1 MLKQI
6 AALLGPIDGATLTEG
21 DYGGADISRMIAGGV
36 PLLGLLNDASTYF
49 DIHHTA
55 NDTFDKIVPKDLD
68 QATAVAAVIAW
79 SLAEAPAPIER
90 IPAARRKLPW

>member
-1 MLKQI
+1 
-6 AALLGPIDGATLTEG
+6 
-21 DYGGADISRMIAGGV
+21 MITGGV

-68 QATAVAAVIAW
+68 QATAATAVIAW
-79 SLAEAPAPIER
+79 SLAEAPTPIER